1 MAGGLT
7 LYEID
12 RALEELVAK
21 AVDPE
26 TGVFDGDSS
35 AWEDLVMA
43 REEKIENIALYIKN
57 LRAEAT
63 ALLQEEQNL
72 RRRRE
77 IIENKVGWLW
87 KNLQASLGGQDYE
100 TARASVRF
108 KKNPP
113 SVAIRDESRTMA
125 WAQESCPDAIQFS
138 RPTLSKGTLLRL
150 LKDGEEVPGCELV
163 QNVRMEVK

>member
-1 MAGGLT
+1 MT

-12 RALEELVAK
+12 KALEALVDQT
-21 AVDPE
+21 VDPE

-35 AWEDLVMA
+35 AWEELVMA
-43 REEKIENIALYIKN
+43 REEKIENTALYIKN

-87 KNLQASLGGQDYE
+87 KNLQTSLGGEDYE
-100 TARASVRF
+100 TAKASIRF

-113 SVAIRDESRTMA
+113 SVAIRDEGRTMA
-125 WAQESCPDAIQFS
+125 WAQEICPDAIQLS
-138 RPTLSKGTLLRL
+138 RPTLSKGTLLKL
-150 LKDGEEVPGCELV
+150 LKDGEDIPGCELV
-163 QNVRMEVK
+163 QNVRMEVR

>member
-1 MAGGLT
+1 MT

-12 RALEELVAK
+12 NALEALVDQ

-35 AWEDLVMA
+35 AWEELVMA
-43 REEKIENIALYIKN
+43 REEKIENTALYIKN

-77 IIENKVGWLW
+77 IVENKIGWLW
-87 KNLQASLGGQDYE
+87 KNLQASLGGEDYE
-100 TARASVRF
+100 TARASIRF
-108 KKNPP
+108 KRNPP
-113 SVAIRDESRTMA
+113 SVAIQDPDKAMA